1 MQLSRP
7 IAMSFLASLIFG
19 AAQLFFAQSGSAHD
33 GATINSAMPT
43 YQLRLAQAPT
53 ARPAPAAPS
62 APQRTE
68 TTVYDSWTVTCQ
80 ENPSAQVK
88 KVCLANMRVLGQ
100 NQQVLLNWQF
110 GYNRDGKYVTAAH
123 VPAGMSI
130 KKDDQ
135 TLGGGLLI
143 ANGVE
148 LKLGSGPARRLS
160 YFACNPQQCFA
171 ELPIDDAFIKDAL
184 ASTTATLTL
193 TLPGAGAVPLE
204 VPTKGIDKAI
214 ALTRTR

>member
-1 MQLSRP
+1 MDRLEQKMQRSRP
-7 IAMSFLASLIFG
+7 IAISLLGFLMF
-19 AAQLFFAQSGSAHD
+19 AAVQLFVVQNGSA
-33 GATINSAMPT
+33 
-43 YQLRLAQAPT
+43 QT

-68 TTVYDSWTVTCQ
+68 TIVYDSWTVTCQ

-100 NQQVLLNWQF
+100 NQQVLLNWQL
-110 GYNRDGKYVTAAH
+110 GYNRDGKYVTAVHA
-123 VPAGMSI
+123 PAGMSV
-130 KKDDQ
+130 KKNDQ

-143 ANGVE
+143 TNGIE
-148 LKLGSGPARRLS
+148 LKFGNGPVRRLT

-171 ELPIDDAFIKDAL
+171 ELAIDDAFIKDAL
-184 ASTTATLTL
+184 ASTTATVTL
-193 TLPGAGAVPLE
+193 SLPGAGAVPLE

-214 ALTRTR
+214 SSTRTR